1 MKKAWQVGAG
11 ARAIGSLN
19 TLTEVL
25 LTQRKV
31 DVSALEEFFTPSFG
45 GSIHDPMQLHDM
57 TGTVERL
64 RAAIKKGE
72 RILVYGDYDADGV
85 TATAILVSVLREL
98 GGHVIPYLP
107 HRLDDGYALNREV
120 LEHWLGEFDVLISAD
135 CGVSNIEE
143 IEWLNTQGKS
153 VIVADHHE
161 MGNSLPPAHAVIH
174 PRLGN
179 YPFGY
184 LSGAGVAWKI
194 AQALWGEKAIQLL
207 DLAALGT
214 LADVVPLTGENR
226 AIVKFGLSVM
236 RKTQRPGMRALLA
249 ACRIEPERDISAEDV
264 VFRVV
269 PRLNAAGRMD
279 HPQPALD
286 LLLADSSVR
295 AQQLVEQ
302 LNSYNQ
308 KRQTLTR
315 RIMQEAAVDVDPSL
329 PFVFSANEAWP
340 AGVVGL
346 VASRLSEQFARPA
359 IVVGGNGRHAVG
371 SARAPVGA
379 NVLTLLRA
387 GEGHLMKLGGHER
400 AAGFSL
406 AAENIAQFKE
416 ALAGVAKAISF
427 QAKVEALR
435 ADAVVDHAL
444 LSWDL
449 LELVEKL
456 SPFGEANAKPKF
468 VAKNLPVLDARV
480 VGKTGTHGRLTV
492 AGAHEPIEAIGFGL
506 ASAVMKVER
515 TADAL
520 FTVEVNE
527 FRGQRRLQLVLE
539 DVAPSGFVTI
549 TA

>member
-1 MKKAWQVGAG
+1 MKRVWQVGVG
-11 ARAIGSLN
+11 ARVVRSLDK
-19 TLTEVL
+19 LTEVL

-31 DVSALEEFFTPSFG
+31 EVAGLEEFFTPSFG
-45 GSIHDPMQLHDM
+45 GSIHDPLQLHDM
-57 TGTVERL
+57 PSALERL
-64 RAAIKKGE
+64 RAAIKREE

-98 GGHVIPYLP
+98 GAHVVPYLP
-107 HRLDDGYALNREV
+107 HRLDDGYALNKQV
-120 LEHWLGEFDVLISAD
+120 LKQLLGEFDLLISAD
-135 CGVSNIEE
+135 CGVSNLEE
-143 IEWLNTQGKS
+143 IEWLRTQGKA

-161 MGNSLPPAHAVIH
+161 MREKLPPAHAVIH

-194 AQALWGEKAIQLL
+194 AQALVGEKATQLL

-236 RKTQRPGMRALLA
+236 RHTQRPGLRALLA
-249 ACRIEPERDISAEDV
+249 ACRIDPTAGISTEDL
-264 VFRVV
+264 VFRVI

-286 LLLADSSVR
+286 VLLADSPAR

-302 LNSYNQ
+302 LNGYNQ

-315 RIMQEAAVDVDPSL
+315 KIMLEATEDVDASL
-329 PFVFSANEAWP
+329 PFVFSANDAWP

-346 VASRLSEQFARPA
+346 VAGRLAEKFARPA

-379 NVLTLLRA
+379 NVLELLRA

-416 ALAGVAKAISF
+416 ALRSVAKAISF

-435 ADAVVDHAL
+435 ADAVVGHEL

-468 VAKNLPVLDARV
+468 VAKKLSVLDARV

-492 AGAHEPIEAIGFGL
+492 AGAYEPIEAIGFDL
-506 ASAVMKVER
+506 AQQVMGVED

-520 FTVEVNE
+520 FSVEVNE

-539 DVAPSGFVTI
+539 DVAPSGSVTI